1 MPRSR
6 LAQAIVNLVPK
17 SRGAIR
23 KASVSAVLGSGG
35 LEVSELAISSQGG
48 AQAHVSRATPITN
61 EPEVFAAGRL
71 VWIAE
76 ATDGTV
82 IVLGSVR

>member
-1 MPRSR
+1 MPTSR
-6 LAQAIVNLVPK
+6 LAQAIINLVPK
-17 SRGAIR
+17 SRRMIR
-23 KASVSAVLGSGG
+23 QATVSGVLGSGG
-35 LEVSELAISSQGG
+35 LEVNETVTSR
-48 AQAHVSRATPITN
+48 VSRATPITN

>member
-17 SRGAIR
+17 SRQMVR
-23 KASVSAVLGSGG
+23 KATVSGVLGNGA
-35 LEVSELAISSQGG
+35 LEVDEVPIAR
-48 AQAHVSRATPITN
+48 VSHATPTTN